1 MTTAT
6 LSPIA
11 AAPAAELGDAVRLLF
26 EARSIAVIGASAD
39 PTKLGSSPLTA
50 MGILGY
56 QGHISVVN
64 PRYDELLG
72 HPCFASVDALPAH
85 VEAAMIVL
93 PAAGAVEAAEAC
105 VARGIRALV
114 MIPQGFGE
122 AGGEG
127 LARDQR
133 MLALARQGVAIIGPN
148 TNGIANV
155 ETGLAMSI
163 APAFQYDGLIGPGRI
178 SVVSQSGA
186 MVSSLL
192 AKIGQCGIGIAKTV
206 TCGNELVLT
215 MADYVDYLVDDAA
228 TEVIVLYIEAI
239 RDMPAFRRAIARAR
253 DAGKPVIAIKV
264 GESEAGE
271 AATLSHT
278 GAIAGSYR
286 NTIAFLE
293 SEGVYVAEDLET
305 LALIA
310 ECLVRYEWSDDDA
323 PANPFIASISGG
335 FAAHTADVMER
346 LGMALSPPTPS
357 GAAALTALP
366 TQSHPVN
373 PYDIAAQNQLIPQ
386 IIEIFRED
394 GFNQLLFGL
403 VLLKP
408 DIAAQVGQILIDA
421 KQAGMDRLFA
431 LSPQIDPASQKRF
444 NDAGILLTDNTP
456 ALLKALRAI
465 ETRRRNA
472 ALRGSGDALPAAP
485 ALTLPA
491 GAGLMDEARSK
502 ALVGGIGIRAPQ
514 SRVMPAG
521 ERIGSL
527 DGLRFPLV
535 MKGLS
540 DKIAHKTEHG
550 LVALGLRDEQATA
563 QAWDKIRAA
572 LAKADPDATE
582 ILVEEMVG
590 GGLEAIL
597 GVQRDPTIGPVI
609 VLGAGGILVELLDD
623 AVVLVPPFSA
633 AEAKAAIGRTRFG
646 RLLTGYRGSRYDID
660 ALAEAAARLGALAL
674 AEPRFASVDINP
686 VLVQPDDGG
695 LIALD
700 AKVTLD

>member
-1 MTTAT
+1 MTVTT
-6 LSPIA
+6 LAPNETKTGDLRDPI
-11 AAPAAELGDAVRLLF
+11 RLLF
-26 EARSIAVIGASAD
+26 EARSIAIIGASAD

-50 MGILGY
+50 MQILGY
-56 QGHISVVN
+56 EGRVSVVN

-72 HPCFASVDALPAH
+72 HRCYANVAALPDD
-85 VEAAMIVL
+85 VEAVMIVL
-93 PAAGAVEAAEAC
+93 PAAGAVDVAEQC
-105 VARGIRALV
+105 VARGIRAIV

-127 LARDQR
+127 FERDQR
-133 MLALARQGVAIIGPN
+133 MLALARQGVAIVGPN

-163 APAFQYDGLIGPGRI
+163 APAFQYDGLIAPGRI

-192 AKIGQCGIGIAKTV
+192 TRIGQCGIGIAKTA

-215 MADYVDYLVDDAA
+215 MADYVDYLVDDAS
-228 TEVIVLYIEAI
+228 TDVIVLYIESI
-239 RDMPAFRRAIARAR
+239 RNMPAFAKAIARAR

-271 AATLSHT
+271 KATLSHT

-293 SEGVYVAEDLET
+293 KAGVYVAEDLET

-310 ECLVRYEWSDDDA
+310 ECLVRYDWSDRDP
-323 PANPFIASISGG
+323 PAKPFIASISGG

-346 LGMALSPPTPS
+346 LGMPLSAPS
-357 GAAALTALP
+357 SEGAAALSSLP

-373 PYDIAAQNQLIPQ
+373 PYDIAAQNHLIPQ
-386 IIEIFRED
+386 IIEMFRAD
-394 GFNQLLFGL
+394 DFNQLLFGL

-408 DIAAQVGQILIDA
+408 DINAQVAQILIDA
-421 KQAGMDRLFA
+421 KSAGMDRLFA
-431 LSPQIDPASQKRF
+431 LSPQVTSAEQKRF
-444 NDAGILLTDNTP
+444 NEAGILLTDNTP
-456 ALLKALRAI
+456 ALLKALRSI

-472 ALRGSGDALPAAP
+472 AAF
-485 ALTLPA
+485 A
-491 GAGLMDEARSK
+491 GADAPLPVCELSLPEHSGLIDEARSK
-502 ALVGGIGIRAPQ
+502 ALVNKMGIRTPQ
-514 SRVMPAG
+514 SRVLSATG
-521 ERIGSL
+521 EIGSL
-527 DGLRFPLV
+527 EGLSFPLV

-550 LVALGLRDEQATA
+550 LVALDLRNAFDAEA
-563 QAWDKIRAA
+563 AWERIKAA
-572 LAKADPDATE
+572 LAKADPDASE

-597 GVQRDPTIGPVI
+597 GVQRDATIGPVI
-609 VLGAGGILVELLDD
+609 VVGAGGILVELLDD
-623 AVVLVPPFSA
+623 VVVLVPPFSA
-633 AEAKAAIGRTRFG
+633 AEAKDALSQTRFG
-646 RLLTGYRGSRYDID
+646 RLLSGYRGKAYDID
-660 ALAEAAARLGALAL
+660 ALAHAASGLGTLAIAQTRL
-674 AEPRFASVDINP
+674 ASIDINP
-686 VLVQPDDGG
+686 VLVQAGADG

-700 AKVTLD
+700 AKVMLS